1 MRPSSL
7 AVCALLLAATGCAG
21 FEWVTVEEQ
30 QIVEAVLETP
40 PFSAPLTIEVESHLP
55 RTCEAITRDQSPSV
69 WPRLIEAGLAT
80 MKPEKLNG
88 SAGCALVPIGKAARA
103 NGQLTWQSV
112 EHGERWAIPVGIYG
126 INGSN
131 EDLVHVTRSLT
142 GTPSVSFPW
151 TFYSFSKLR
160 RVVDT
165 QTIGAN
171 RALTGTAKAEL
182 ARTNDGWKVVS
193 LSMAPSI

>member
-7 AVCALLLAATGCAG
+7 AICALLLTATGCAG
-21 FEWVTVEEQ
+21 FQWITVEEQ

-40 PFSAPLTIEVESHLP
+40 PFSAPLTIDVESHLP
-55 RTCEAITRDQSPSV
+55 RTCEDIAREKSSV
-69 WPRLIEAGLAT
+69 WPRLIESGLAT
-80 MKPEKLNG
+80 MKPENLNG
-88 SAGCALVPIGKAARA
+88 TVGCALVPVGKAARA
-103 NGQLTWQSV
+103 DGQLTWQSV
-112 EHGERWAIPVGIYG
+112 GTGERWRIPGGGYG

-131 EDLVHVTRSLT
+131 EDMVHMTRSLT

-151 TFYSFSKLR
+151 TFYSFNKLR

-165 QTIGAN
+165 QTTSGK
-171 RALTGTAKAEL
+171 RARTGTAKAEL